1 MAFLP
6 MNTLYP
12 LKFRPIL
19 KEKIWGGNRMQTRLK
34 KKFNGLQSVGESWE
48 CSGFDGN
55 LSVVENGFLAG
66 NHLLE
71 LIEVYMGD
79 LVGER
84 LFRHYGIHFPLLI
97 KFIDAREKLS
107 VQVHP
112 DDKLAA
118 ERHGSMGKT
127 EMWYIIDAIPGAV
140 IYTGFNRELDQ
151 GTFYE
156 FLKNGKL
163 NEILNREE
171 AQSGDVFDIPAGRV
185 HATGAGILLAEI
197 QQASD
202 ITYRIYD
209 WDRKDAQGNSRE
221 LHTHLAMDAIDFEKP
236 ASFKHHPEGPENV
249 PVKLSANNYF
259 HVSRLTLTSPYE
271 SDFHKL
277 DSFIIYMCLD
287 GQVTFHFQGGK
298 ENLNTGETVL
308 VPASLETVTL
318 VPSPSVTL
326 LEIYHP

>member
-1 MAFLP
+1 

-12 LKFRPIL
+12 LKFKPIL
-19 KEKIWGGNRMQTRLK
+19 KERIWGGNLMQVRLQ

-48 CSGFDGN
+48 CSGVDGN
-55 LSVVENGFLAG
+55 FSVVENGFLAG
-66 NHLLE
+66 NNLQE
-71 LIEVYMGD
+71 LIGVYMGD

-84 LFRHYGIHFPLLI
+84 IFSHYGIHFPLLI
-97 KFIDAREKLS
+97 KFIDARENLS

-118 ERHGSMGKT
+118 ERHGSLGKT
-127 EMWYIIDAIPGAV
+127 EMWYIIDAVPGAV
-140 IYTGFNRELDQ
+140 IYTGFNRELDRK
-151 GTFYE
+151 TFLE

-163 NEILNREE
+163 KEILNREE
-171 AQSGDVFDIPAGRV
+171 ALAGDVFDIPAGRV

-209 WDRKDAQGNSRE
+209 WDRVDAQGKSRD
-221 LHTHLAMDAIDFEKP
+221 LHINLALDAINFKKP
-236 ASFKHHPEGPENV
+236 ASFKHHPQGPDNV

-259 HVSRLTLTSPYE
+259 HVSRLTLTTPYE
-271 SDFHKL
+271 RDFHRL
-277 DSFIIYMCLD
+277 DSFMIYMCLN

-298 ENLNTGETVL
+298 ENLSTGETAL
-308 VPASLETVTL
+308 VPASLETVIL
-318 VPSPSVTL
+318 VPSPSTTL

>member
-12 LKFRPIL
+12 LKFKPIL
-19 KEKIWGGNRMQTRLK
+19 KERIWGGNLMQTRLK
-34 KKFNGLQSVGESWE
+34 KQFNGLQSVGESWE
-48 CSGFDGN
+48 CSGVDGN
-55 LSVVENGFLAG
+55 FSVVENGFLAG
-66 NHLLE
+66 NHLQE

-84 LFRHYGIHFPLLI
+84 IFRHYGIHFPLLI
-97 KFIDAREKLS
+97 KFIDARENLS

-118 ERHGSMGKT
+118 ERHGSLGKT
-127 EMWYIIDAIPGAV
+127 EMWYIIDAAPGAV
-140 IYTGFNRELDQ
+140 IYTGFNRELDRK
-151 GTFYE
+151 TFLE

-163 NEILNREE
+163 TEILNREE
-171 AQSGDVFDIPAGRV
+171 AMAGDVFDIPAGRV

-197 QQASD
+197 QQTSD

-209 WDRKDAQGNSRE
+209 WDRVDAQGKSRE
-221 LHTHLAMDAIDFEKP
+221 LHTHLALDAIDFKKP
-236 ASFKHHPEGPENV
+236 ASFKHHPEGPHNV
-249 PVKLSANNYF
+249 PVILSANNYF

-271 SDFHKL
+271 RDFHRL
-277 DSFIIYMCLD
+277 DSFLIYMCLD
-287 GQVTFHFQGGK
+287 GQVTFLFQGGK
-298 ENLNTGETVL
+298 ENLSSGQTVL

-318 VPSPSVTL
+318 VPSPSATL